1 MISVNQ
7 RILLVALI
15 ILIALFIFVND
26 LLTNKP
32 FKLKC
37 LNFVKLTVLFFP
49 FIDLKIPPSEID
61 TKLLEALIFIFFI
74 INFKT
79 FTKRLKKFASKEVI
93 IFIVV
98 LIIMG
103 LFSLFPL
110 HAVFSV
116 FRFSTFFILLLILR
130 EVITLKVNF
139 YDLIFDKILI
149 WAFLFY
155 VLQLIFG
162 IDFTFYNS
170 LNSISLR
177 DMRYTSFA
185 QDPQKLAQIAYMLG
199 AIYVVNI
206 FSNKTLNKKMLFLAL
221 IAIIIGLSTGS
232 RGSLVG
238 FLFACIVMFFYKLNL
253 KSIFIIFIISLGS
266 WFLIDYIQTLQVY
279 NRLSHFESDFDGRL
293 ESFWL
298 QALNIF
304 FDNYLIGVGTGN
316 FELYV
321 SNFHKAFTYGPEGN
335 TVDQPENGYLMWLV
349 ETGIIGTCFYLYFII
364 KILLYKNAQ
373 SFIKPFKIAFIVWL
387 IGFISVYSLTDVKLT
402 YILTVIIALVHYSTY
417 YNTLPSGNNKKIYLT
432 YR

>member
-1 MISVNQ
+1 
-7 RILLVALI
+7 
-15 ILIALFIFVND
+15 
-26 LLTNKP
+26 
-32 FKLKC
+32 
-37 LNFVKLTVLFFP
+37 
-49 FIDLKIPPSEID
+49 
-61 TKLLEALIFIFFI
+61 
-74 INFKT
+74 
-79 FTKRLKKFASKEVI
+79 
-93 IFIVV
+93 
-98 LIIMG
+98 
-103 LFSLFPL
+103 
-110 HAVFSV
+110 
-116 FRFSTFFILLLILR
+116 
-130 EVITLKVNF
+130 
-139 YDLIFDKILI
+139 
-149 WAFLFY
+149 
-155 VLQLIFG
+155 
-162 IDFTFYNS
+162 
-170 LNSISLR
+170 
-177 DMRYTSFA
+177 
-185 QDPQKLAQIAYMLG
+185 
-199 AIYVVNI
+199 
-206 FSNKTLNKKMLFLAL
+206 
-221 IAIIIGLSTGS
+221 
-232 RGSLVG
+232 
-238 FLFACIVMFFYKLNL
+238 MFFYKLNL
-253 KSIFIIFIISLGS
+253 KSIFLIFIISLGS
-266 WFLIDYIQTLQVY
+266 WFLIEYIQTLQVY